1 MIVNNYIK
9 QQNDDKQPIKFI
21 VNNQSKQLN

>member
-9 QQNDDKQPIKFI
+9 QQKDDKQPIQFI